1 MNVADSGA
9 DGSGENA
16 FAAKLRKLFDV
27 VPRSAEEGGGKY
39 AVSEV
44 AAGVGVSRQ
53 HLYDLLSGK
62 KTRPAWDLVTR
73 LAEFFGVSV
82 VYFGNDEAAERSP
95 GREWGILALQGVV
108 GLLAGGLVWFGFRY
122 LWMFNSIAALI
133 AALVVTGA
141 LVLVARKVL
150 RTDDLQTI
158 LLAVLVGLACTV
170 SPVALMML
178 SR

>member
-82 VYFGNDEAAERSP
+82 VYFGNDEAAERYSQQLDLLAALGKADVKDIALRSGQLSP
-95 GREWGILALQGVV
+95 EHRGVLI
-108 GLLAGGLVWFGFRY
+108 GLLEQ
-122 LWMFNSIAALI
+122 
-133 AALVVTGA
+133 
-141 LVLVARKVL
+141 
-150 RTDDLQTI
+150 LQS
-158 LLAVLVGLACTV
+158 LEEGQHRD
-170 SPVALMML
+170 
-178 SR
+178 SRD

>member
-1 MNVADSGA
+1 M
-9 DGSGENA
+9 
-16 FAAKLRKLFDV
+16 
-27 VPRSAEEGGGKY
+27 
-39 AVSEV
+39 
-44 AAGVGVSRQ
+44 
-53 HLYDLLSGK
+53 
-62 KTRPAWDLVTR
+62 
-73 LAEFFGVSV
+73 
-82 VYFGNDEAAERSP
+82 
-95 GREWGILALQGVV
+95 V